1 LFIKR
6 PENTA
11 IFFVKRFS
19 EFGHLPF
26 VSSLSQK
33 IFCLEPLDFESSWDR
48 VQNGREPDIPTPSLR
63 AGKLSAPAFAC
74 IHNLLL
80 ITVGIPF
87 ILNIT
92 GGATC
97 SPHIK

>member
-6 PENTA
+6 TENTS

-19 EFGHLPF
+19 ELTHLPF
-26 VSSLSQK
+26 VSFLAQK
-33 IFCLEPLDFESSWDR
+33 IFCLESLGFESSRDR
-48 VQNGREPDIPTPSLR
+48 VQNGREPDIPTPSPR
-63 AGKLSAPAFAC
+63 AGKLAAPAFAC
-74 IHNLLL
+74 IHNFLL

-92 GGATC
+92 
-97 SPHIK
+97 